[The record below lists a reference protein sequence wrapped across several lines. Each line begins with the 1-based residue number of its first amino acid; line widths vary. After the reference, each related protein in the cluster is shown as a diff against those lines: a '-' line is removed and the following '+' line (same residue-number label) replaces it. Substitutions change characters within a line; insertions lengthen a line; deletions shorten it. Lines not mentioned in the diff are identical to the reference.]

1 MNPGADNR
9 YVLSGDFHAL
19 QFADGSVDAV
29 FTNALDHALDIQRLL
44 GEVSRVL
51 KPNGLFLVEAVHG
64 KSEGIRPGF
73 YESFFW
79 ATVDDLV
86 KAIEQAPLA
95 CDYRVEFEH
104 PWPGA
109 HLRFRKRGDDS
120 PAMEVGPDG
129 RA

>member
-1 MNPGADNR
+1 M
-9 YVLSGDFHAL
+9 
-19 QFADGSVDAV
+19 
-29 FTNALDHALDIQRLL
+29 FTNALDHALDLQRLL

-51 KPNGLFLVEAVHG
+51 KPDGLFLVEAVHG
-64 KSEGIRPGF
+64 KAEGIRPGF

-95 CDYRVEFEH
+95 CDYRVAFEH

-109 HLRFRKRGDDS
+109 HLRFESARNASAGGRPG
-120 PAMEVGPDG
+120 G